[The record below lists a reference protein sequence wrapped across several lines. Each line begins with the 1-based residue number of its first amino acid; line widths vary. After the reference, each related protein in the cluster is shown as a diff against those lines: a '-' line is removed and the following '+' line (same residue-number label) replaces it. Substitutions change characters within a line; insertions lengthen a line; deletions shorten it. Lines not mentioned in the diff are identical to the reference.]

1 MTDKPTV
8 ACPVCDSLHPEY
20 VETIGNWTWFQCT
33 VADCG
38 HLYHVPMTW
47 NDIYERLQN
56 DIDQLAPV
64 VRIGQGD
71 NRKDW
76 P

>member
-1 MTDKPTV
+1 MSDKPTV

-20 VETIGNWTWFQCT
+20 VGDMGDHTLLRCT
-33 VADCG
+33 RPDCG
-38 HLYHVPMTW
+38 HSYQIDLDWGEVC
-47 NDIYERLQN
+47 RQLQN

-64 VRIGQGD
+64 LRIGQGD